1 MSQQQEKTRMI
12 HRRLSRSVGA
22 LAMLALTVA
31 LPIAALASHGA
42 APHAGPAAAT
52 PEFVFGREGGNIRPL
67 TVTIYSDGTVNNGSG
82 TAATFQLSPQ
92 ALAGLLKLAQA
103 EGFYKLPPRI
113 IGHGLPDIGGR
124 FITIT
129 TAYGSKTVHVRFVK
143 NAAFDQLY
151 AVLSA
156 VARLDS

>member
-1 MSQQQEKTRMI
+1 MQKQEISNVTHRPLTRS
-12 HRRLSRSVGA
+12 LGAALGA
-22 LAMLALTVA
+22 LALTIA
-31 LPIAALASHGA
+31 LPVAALASHGA
-42 APHAGPAAAT
+42 APPARPSAAT

-67 TVTIYSDGTVNNGSG
+67 TVTIYSDGTVNNSIG
-82 TAATFQLSPQ
+82 TTPKFQLAPE
-92 ALAGLLKLAQA
+92 ALAGLLKLTQA
-103 EGFYKLPPRI
+103 EGFYRLPSRI

-124 FITIT
+124 FITVT
-129 TAYGSKTVHVRFVK
+129 TAAGSKTVHVRFVK